1 MKELYAANKICQEIE
16 KLDAEILT
24 VEKLLNKTLNE
35 EVTIKLEALVEEITN
50 TKVEKETSEDYG
62 SHIMFMEMLRVRY
75 SSKTEDSNKNNSKFK
90 SSVSTLEF
98 VTMFSALLKVKLE
111 KRNALIEEFN
121 QLSIKL
127 KI

>member
-62 SHIMFMEMLRVRY
+62 SHIMFMEMLRGRY

-111 KRNALIEEFN
+111 NRNALIEEFN